1 MNDKKTSFV
10 LPTDCLE
17 DLGDFSDSEIGALFL
32 AIIRFADGQGETEF
46 SDRAMRLF
54 FNRIKRYISSANE
67 KYEKTCLARSAA
79 GAKGGRPKSSDGK
92 KQKKQMLFEKANK
105 ADTESE
111 SDTDT
116 DTESDTESESDT
128 EFVPSGKD
136 LGGTHT
142 HTKMHGA
149 NKNVELTDEEFA
161 ALTDQLGAG
170 KRDEYIERLS
180 DYMASS
186 GKSYCSHF
194 ATIRNWFRQ
203 DGGKKDSASY
213 DINEFVARGMALPVY
228 ESRKK
233 TSGGDHE
240 VR

>member
-1 MNDKKTSFV
+1 MSDKKTSFV

-79 GAKGGRPKSSDGK
+79 GAKGGRPKSSNDK
-92 KQKKQMLFEKANK
+92 KQKKQMLFDKANK

-111 SDTDT
+111 SDTDK
-116 DTESDTESESDT
+116 DTESDTESES
-128 EFVPSGKD
+128 ESVPSGE
-136 LGGTHT
+136 GGDDAHT
-142 HTKMHGA
+142 HSTMHGA
-149 NKNVELTDEEFA
+149 NRNVELTEEEFT
-161 ALTDQLGAG
+161 ALTEQLGAG

-228 ESRKK
+228 EGRKN
-233 TSGGDHE
+233 SS
-240 VR
+240 